1 MARNAT
7 TGVSVRG
14 VAAHRTP
21 RHCDAT
27 PLAIGTWRPHWQRTV
42 FGESVDALVD
52 TAIAGYSSAAWAK
65 LSDATPL
72 AATAAVS
79 PAPAANLVV
88 QRTPLRRILLSATLT
103 QNPAKLSEFQVRRSF
118 VFFFG
123 EMSDCSRS
131 VHHRSSVRLPAFLL
145 ASFAQLINPMR
156 FAVSKRS
163 VRDALQTRTE
173 AKRARQ
179 AGEEVGNERASLERR
194 FVTPANLDEHMV
206 VCSKGQKPLLLM
218 YLLHAIQRD
227 GALLRAEEAARCAA
241 NADGSAPHR
250 ATGVADRECA
260 GAPLTMVFTGSVD
273 R

>member
-1 MARNAT
+1 
-7 TGVSVRG
+7 
-14 VAAHRTP
+14 
-21 RHCDAT
+21 
-27 PLAIGTWRPHWQRTV
+27 
-42 FGESVDALVD
+42 
-52 TAIAGYSSAAWAK
+52 
-65 LSDATPL
+65 
-72 AATAAVS
+72 
-79 PAPAANLVV
+79 
-88 QRTPLRRILLSATLT
+88 
-103 QNPAKLSEFQVRRSF
+103 
-118 VFFFG
+118 
-123 EMSDCSRS
+123 
-131 VHHRSSVRLPAFLL
+131 
-145 ASFAQLINPMR
+145 MR